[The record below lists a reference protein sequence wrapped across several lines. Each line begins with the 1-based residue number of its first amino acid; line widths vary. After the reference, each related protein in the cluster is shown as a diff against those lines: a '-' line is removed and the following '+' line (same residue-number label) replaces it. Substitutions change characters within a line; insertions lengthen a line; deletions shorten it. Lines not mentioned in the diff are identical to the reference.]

1 MTSYSLRRIA
11 SLLPL
16 LLCLSAFSFA
26 LGQVA
31 PGNRAFAAFVL
42 REGRPPT
49 PGELRAMEEELGLD
63 QPAIVQYGRWLGDT
77 LGGDLGVSSK
87 TGQSVAASLRHA
99 LPVTVQLGLLAA
111 LIVVVLGFPLGVLA
125 ALTQGRAP
133 DHLSRVFSLLGVSL
147 PSFWVGYLLM
157 ITFSVRLHVLPTT
170 GIASPSSY
178 VLPAATLALYATA
191 VLVRLTRASMLEV
204 LGEEFI
210 RGAQARGIPQA
221 RIVTRHAAR
230 VALNPV
236 ATYGGL
242 VLGGLLGGAVVVET
256 VFAVPGIGKLVV
268 DAINER
274 DFPVVQ
280 GFVLLF
286 GTIVLLVNLAVD
298 LLYGILDPRA
308 RMDPADG
315 HPARAY

>member
-1 MTSYSLRRIA
+1 MTSYSLRRVA

-16 LLCLSAFSFA
+16 LVCLSAFSFT

-31 PGNRAFAAFVL
+31 PGNRALAVFVL
-42 REGRPPT
+42 REGRPPVA
-49 PGELRAMEEELGLD
+49 GELRAVEEELGLD
-63 QPAIVQYGRWLGDT
+63 QPAIVQYGRWAQGALR
-77 LGGDLGVSSK
+77 GDLGVSSK
-87 TGQSVAASLRHA
+87 TGQSVAGSLRHA
-99 LPVTVQLGLLAA
+99 LPITVQLGLLAA
-111 LIVVVLGFPLGVLA
+111 LMVVGVGFPLGALA
-125 ALTQGRAP
+125 ALMHGRVP
-133 DHLSRVFSLLGVSL
+133 DHLSRVLSLLGVSL
-147 PSFWVGYLLM
+147 PTFWFGYLLM
-157 ITFSVRLHVLPTT
+157 IVFSVRLHLLPTT
-170 GIASPSSY
+170 GIASPLSY
-178 VLPAATLALYATA
+178 LLPAATLALSATA
-191 VLVRLTRASMLEV
+191 VVVRLTRASMLEV

-221 RIVTRHAAR
+221 RIVMRHAAR

-236 ATYGGL
+236 VTYAGL

-286 GTIVLLVNLAVD
+286 GTVVLLINLAVD
-298 LLYGILDPRA
+298 LLYGILDPRV
-308 RMDPADG
+308 RMGVADRER
-315 HPARAY
+315 ARAY

>member
-1 MTSYSLRRIA
+1 MTAYSLRRMA

-16 LLCLSAFSFA
+16 LLCLSAFSFT

-31 PGNRAFAAFVL
+31 PGNRASAVFVL

-49 PGELRAMEEELGLD
+49 AGELRVVEEELGLD
-63 QPAIVQYGRWLGDT
+63 QPAIVQYGRWMRGAVT
-77 LGGDLGVSSK
+77 GDLGVSSK

-99 LPVTVQLGLLAA
+99 LPVTVQLSLLAS
-111 LIVVVLGFPLGVLA
+111 LIVLVVGVPLGVLA
-125 ALTQGRAP
+125 ALTYGRVL
-133 DHLSRVFSLLGVSL
+133 DHLSRMFSLLGVSL
-147 PSFWVGYLLM
+147 PSFWFGYLLIM
-157 ITFSVRLHVLPTT
+157 LFSVRLQLLPTT

-178 VLPAATLALYATA
+178 VLPATTLALSATA
-191 VLVRLTRASMLEV
+191 VVVRLTRASMLEV

-221 RIVTRHAAR
+221 RIVVRHAAR
-230 VALNPV
+230 VAINPV
-236 ATYGGL
+236 ATYAGL

-286 GTIVLLVNLAVD
+286 GTVVLLVNLAVD
-298 LLYGILDPRA
+298 LLYGVLDPRV
-308 RMDPADG
+308 RMDAADR
-315 HPARAY
+315 PPTRAN